1 MRAVN
6 LMPVDPRT
14 SRARGADGPIGAY
27 VVIAGLAVL
36 VVFAAVWTMTGRQV
50 DDRSAQLT
58 RVNAEAQAA
67 ETRAAGAAK
76 YQEFAELARDRVA
89 TVTSLSAT
97 RFDWAN
103 ALHEVSRV
111 LPEHAWL
118 MQLDGTSGAADAAP
132 TPGTSAAPSPSF
144 KIQGCTRTQAQV
156 ARLMAGL
163 RAINR
168 VRSVEL
174 ESSIKPDTDGSDQCP
189 ANRPSNPVFTIVINF
204 TTPGE
209 PKPAV
214 DSTGQVNASPT
225 PAVPLVSPDG
235 SPAAAGGSTTPPKS
249 SATTVNDST
258 KGAG

>member
-97 RFDWAN
+97 RFDWAT
-103 ALHEVSRV
+103 ALHEISRV
-111 LPEHAWL
+111 LPDHAWL
-118 MQLDGTSGAADAAP
+118 TQLTGSSGATGAAP
-132 TPGTSAAPSPSF
+132 TAGTIAAPAPNF
-144 KIQGCTRTQAQV
+144 EIQGCTRSQAQV
-156 ARLMAGL
+156 ARLMARL
-163 RAINR
+163 RAVNR

-174 ESSIKPDTDGSDQCP
+174 SSSTKPDTGGSDQCP

-214 DSTGQVNASPT
+214 DSTGQVNTTPT
-225 PAVPLVSPDG
+225 PAVPPASPDG

-249 SATTVNDST
+249 TATTVNDST